1 MNHQIVISGVG
12 GQGVLFITGLL
23 ATACMDKGA
32 HVLTSETHGMAQ
44 RGGTVISHLKIGEFA
59 SPLIRPGSA
68 DLLIVLKSENLIQ
81 HQGFLKPG
89 GMAIVNSKPDSQSP
103 AEPSSSTVI
112 TLDADLLA
120 ENAENPGSVNLYML
134 GAALAVTDVC
144 SLGDVKQQV
153 EIRLK
158 GKPEALVTA
167 ALTALDKGFHG
178 VKQTR

>member
-59 SPLIRPGSA
+59 SPLIRPGNA
-68 DLLIVLKSENLIQ
+68 DLLVVLKSENLIQ
-81 HQGFLKPG
+81 HQGFLKPD
-89 GMAIVNSKPDSQSP
+89 GMAIVNSPTLSP
-103 AEPSSSTVI
+103 SAAEPSKSMVN
-112 TLDADLLA
+112 TLDADRLA
-120 ENAENPGSVNLYML
+120 ENADNPGSVNLYML
-134 GAALAVTDVC
+134 GAALTVTDVC
-144 SLGDVKQQV
+144 RIDDLKQQV

-158 GKPEALVTA
+158 GKPGALVTA
-167 ALTALDKGFHG
+167 ALTALDKGFHEI
-178 VKQTR
+178 KQAR

>member
-59 SPLIRPGSA
+59 SPLIRPGNA
-68 DLLIVLKSENLIQ
+68 DLLVVLKSENLIQ

-89 GMAIVNSKPDSQSP
+89 GRAIVNSRPVVEAP
-103 AEPSSSTVI
+103 ASTVI
-112 TLDADLLA
+112 TIDADQLA
-120 ENAENPGSVNLYML
+120 ENENSLGSVNLYML
-134 GAALAVTDVC
+134 GAALALTPVC
-144 SLGDVKQQV
+144 TLNDVKHQV
-153 EIRLK
+153 ERRLK
-158 GKPEALVTA
+158 GKDQPLITA
-167 ALTALDKGFHG
+167 ALTALAKGFEAI
-178 VKQTR
+178 KQPR

>member
-23 ATACMDKGA
+23 ATACMDKGS

-59 SPLIRPGSA
+59 SPLIRPGNA

-81 HQGFLKPG
+81 HQGFLKPH
-89 GMAIVNSKPDSQSP
+89 GMAVVNSQTA
-103 AEPSSSTVI
+103 AETATATVI
-112 TLDADLLA
+112 SLDADQLA
-120 ENAENPGSVNLYML
+120 TDENNPGSVNLYML

>member
-44 RGGTVISHLKIGEFA
+44 RGGTVISHLKIGEFS

-81 HQGFLKPG
+81 HQGFLKSHA
-89 GMAIVNSKPDSQSP
+89 MAVVNSQTATEIST
-103 AEPSSSTVI
+103 ATVI
-112 TLDADLLA
+112 SLDADQLA
-120 ENAENPGSVNLYML
+120 KDENNPGSVNLYML

-144 SLGDVKQQV
+144 SLEDVKRQV

-178 VKQTR
+178 VKLTR